1 MHRYGKNV
9 IVSVFDMYQIR
20 IWVGYRYD
28 HTEEYQAKWKKI
40 IVFIPIQ
47 LGYAWDTSE
56 VWRVPIGYERSEKKK
71 KNSPNLVSPC
81 LCLSLSVFS
90 FLHFA
95 SRLFWLKVLGF
106 YIYIF
111 GYLLLWVC
119 DINYNHIVIDKIINV
134 ILFVV

>member
-20 IWVGYRYD
+20 IRVGYRYD
-28 HTEEYQAKWKKI
+28 HTEEYQAKRKKI

-71 KNSPNLVSPC
+71 KKAL
-81 LCLSLSVFS
+81 
-90 FLHFA
+90 
-95 SRLFWLKVLGF
+95 
-106 YIYIF
+106 I
-111 GYLLLWVC
+111 
-119 DINYNHIVIDKIINV
+119 
-134 ILFVV
+134 